1 MRPKEILKIKKL
13 IDSLNLNLKKIEKN
27 DIAYHFIEQAV
38 DSLQRKISRGE
49 NPYKMTSYSKEIL
62 SLNIDFLL

>member
-1 MRPKEILKIKKL
+1 MSPSDILKLKKL

-27 DIAYHFIEQAV
+27 DIAYHFIEQAI
-38 DSLQRKISRGE
+38 DSLQRKIGRGE
-49 NPYKMTSYSKEIL
+49 NPYKMTSHSKENL